1 MPKHSDQ
8 DIYVISLI
16 FGLFFIW
23 DNISKTVKRILRVC
37 FSLIAGILLVSFLLF
52 WYFRNLGF
60 FERQEV
66 TNECVCK
73 QEVVNTCISHS
84 FGTMLLITSHAKPC
98 PKQFLICFLF

>member
-52 WYFRNLGF
+52 
-60 FERQEV
+60 
-66 TNECVCK
+66 
-73 QEVVNTCISHS
+73 
-84 FGTMLLITSHAKPC
+84 
-98 PKQFLICFLF
+98 